1 MIKFITISNLAV
13 ISHLRVEFGEGLNIL
28 SGETGAGKS
37 IILASLGLLL
47 GERASLDLL
56 RTGESKAFV
65 EGVFEIEGNLPLR
78 KLLSEAGIEFDGEDL
93 IIRRELQVTG
103 RGKVFVNNQSA
114 TINLLKEIQP
124 HIIDVHG
131 QGEQQSLLSQSNQ
144 SRMLDAFGKH
154 EAILEDVEDSFTEAS
169 AIIKDLE
176 AIQKSEAERL
186 QMLDLLEFQIQE
198 IEKINPRIDEDVE
211 LETERKKMAN
221 SEKLTRLCTEITE
234 LLYEASG
241 SATSQIGQ
249 ALKRLE
255 SLLEIDGSFASSMEQ
270 LSGAKALLED
280 VVYTVRGYGEEIIFS
295 PTGLQTI
302 EDRLVALERLK
313 RKYGVTITELV
324 EHFEKLKN
332 KHTELKN
339 SEVTEEELKEKLR
352 LAITKYKKITAK
364 LTSARKTAA
373 KDLEKLLKHDLS
385 EVALEKSHFSIH
397 FKRNTSGIEI
407 PIYLQQLNEDS
418 SSSVL
423 GKTGQ
428 ESSEYYFSANKG
440 EEPRPLSLVASGGE
454 LSRLMLVL
462 KTNIAPTPYP
472 RTLVFDEID
481 TGIGGRVA
489 EAVGLRLKKLSKS
502 NQVICV
508 THQVQIARY
517 ADCHLVVQKN
527 IQGARTLTTVTSLS
541 EKQRIDELARMMGGA
556 AITDNTLKVA
566 KEMLTTKR

>member
-78 KLLSEAGIEFDGEDL
+78 KLLSEAGIEFEGEDL

-241 SATSQIGQ
+241 SATLWMI
-249 ALKRLE
+249 
-255 SLLEIDGSFASSMEQ
+255 
-270 LSGAKALLED
+270 
-280 VVYTVRGYGEEIIFS
+280 
-295 PTGLQTI
+295 
-302 EDRLVALERLK
+302 
-313 RKYGVTITELV
+313 
-324 EHFEKLKN
+324 
-332 KHTELKN
+332 
-339 SEVTEEELKEKLR
+339 
-352 LAITKYKKITAK
+352 
-364 LTSARKTAA
+364 ARKFF
-373 KDLEKLLKHDLS
+373 LS
-385 EVALEKSHFSIH
+385 VCLSF
-397 FKRNTSGIEI
+397 F
-407 PIYLQQLNEDS
+407 
-418 SSSVL
+418 L
-423 GKTGQ
+423 GAET
-428 ESSEYYFSANKG
+428 
-440 EEPRPLSLVASGGE
+440 GGE
-454 LSRLMLVL
+454 R
-462 KTNIAPTPYP
+462 A
-472 RTLVFDEID
+472 
-481 TGIGGRVA
+481 
-489 EAVGLRLKKLSKS
+489 
-502 NQVICV
+502 
-508 THQVQIARY
+508 
-517 ADCHLVVQKN
+517 
-527 IQGARTLTTVTSLS
+527 S
-541 EKQRIDELARMMGGA
+541 ERFAW
-556 AITDNTLKVA
+556 
-566 KEMLTTKR
+566 